1 MAAKRKEGQKDR
13 GQGGNLRRLIDPILA
28 KALAHP
34 LRGHVLAT
42 LGDRVASPSEIG
54 REVGIDARD
63 LNYHFGVLVEIGLI
77 KLAHT
82 KKRRGVREHFYELNP
97 PAVLVEDPGWN
108 ELPEPVRASLSASL
122 LQIAVDDAVEAL
134 RAGTF
139 NSRNSHQSRTTM
151 ILDEQGRN
159 DVFELMQA
167 TLERVL
173 EVGKQCSKSLKKRP
187 EDGAPVE
194 VFMMGF
200 ETAAAASRQAD
211 ERPTP
216 AR

>member
-1 MAAKRKEGQKDR
+1 MAAKRNR
-13 GQGGNLRRLIDPILA
+13 GDKGRKPEGNLRQLIDPILA

-34 LRGHVLAT
+34 LRGHILAT
-42 LGDRVASPSEIG
+42 LGDRVASPTEVA
-54 REVGIDARD
+54 RELGIDARD
-63 LNYHFGVLVEIGLI
+63 LNYHFGVLVEIGMI

-82 KKRRGVREHFYELNP
+82 KKRRGVLEHFYELDP
-97 PAVLVEDPGWN
+97 PAVLVEDPAWSK
-108 ELPEPVRASLSASL
+108 LPEPIRASVSTSL
-122 LQIAVDDAVEAL
+122 LQIAVDDAVDAL

-139 NSRNSHQSRTTM
+139 NSPNSHQSRTTM

-159 DVFELMQA
+159 DVFELMEA

-173 EVGKQCSKSLKKRP
+173 EVGKQSSKSLKKRP

-200 ETAAAASRQAD
+200 ETAAAARPAD
-211 ERPTP
+211 RSASGT
-216 AR
+216 A